1 MDHPVRVLL
10 VDDESLVRA
19 GLRLLLDGTGGIS
32 VVGEAAD
39 GAEAFAKA
47 QALRPDVV
55 LMDIRMP
62 GTDGIRGAELVRSL
76 AEPPAVLM
84 LTAFDTEEDVL
95 GAFTAGVQGFLLKSA
110 KPHVLVDAVR
120 HAAQGRP
127 QVDGEVL
134 GTLVGMA
141 SRSAPQAVPP
151 SLQALSARE
160 REIAALVAEGLSN
173 EEIAARVHLA
183 VPTVK
188 THLTRI
194 MGKLGVGNRVQI
206 AVAYLTART

>member
-1 MDHPVRVLL
+1 MPADQQ
-10 VDDESLVRA
+10 RA
-19 GLRLLLDGTGGIS
+19 
-32 VVGEAAD
+32 
-39 GAEAFAKA
+39 AE
-47 QALRPDVV
+47 PD
-55 LMDIRMP
+55 
-62 GTDGIRGAELVRSL
+62 
-76 AEPPAVLM
+76 EPPAVLM

-95 GAFTAGVQGFLLKSA
+95 GAFTAGVQGFLLKTA